1 MKGGFLWV
9 DDFWGPR
16 AWDHW
21 VSEISRVLPPGDYPI
36 FDVPMDHPIFYGLS
50 AAVEVPQIPS
60 IQHWRRSG
68 GTTSERGYLSADV
81 HFRAVA
87 DEAGRLMIVMF
98 HNTDIADG
106 WEREGEDV
114 EFFHRSS
121 IDAYAV
127 GFDVVLCAMSH

>member
-1 MKGGFLWV
+1 M
-9 DDFWGPR
+9 
-16 AWDHW
+16 
-21 VSEISRVLPPGDYPI
+21 DY
-36 FDVPMDHPIFYGLS
+36 PIFYGLS

-60 IQHWRRSG
+60 IQHCRRSG

-98 HNTDIADG
+98 YNTDIADG

-127 GFDVVLCAMSH
+127 GFDVLLYAMSH